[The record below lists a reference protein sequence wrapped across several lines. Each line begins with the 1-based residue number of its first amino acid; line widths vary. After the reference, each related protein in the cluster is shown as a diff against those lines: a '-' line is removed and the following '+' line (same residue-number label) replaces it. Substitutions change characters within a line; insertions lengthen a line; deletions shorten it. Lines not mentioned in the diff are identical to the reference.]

1 MTTVAIL
8 TAAGSGT
15 RLGRDLPKAFVE
27 VAGVPMVVHAAR
39 RLAASAVVDAVVV
52 TAPHRLVTQMADVVS
67 GDPQVTVPVRVVAGG
82 STRQESVAAGLAAAD
97 AADVVL
103 VHDAARPF
111 ASADLVRRVVAAVRD
126 GHGAVVPGLPV
137 VDTVKAVSAASHDF
151 RTPPRPAA
159 TPSGAPITVEPVTS
173 TPDRALLRAV
183 QTPQGF
189 DRALL
194 ERAHAAAAGRAADAH
209 ATDDA
214 GLVEALGEQVV
225 VVPGEE
231 SALKITTERDL
242 YLAAL
247 YARTDA

>member
-39 RLAASAVVDAVVV
+39 RLAASGVVDTIVV
-52 TAPHRLVTQMADVVS
+52 TAPHRLVGQMTDVVA
-67 GDPQVTVPVRVVAGG
+67 GDAQVTVPVRVVAGG

-97 AADVVL
+97 ADADVVL

-111 ASADLVRRVVAAVRD
+111 ASADLVRRVVAVVRD

-137 VDTVKAVSAASHDF
+137 VDTVKAVSAALHDS
-151 RTPPRPAA
+151 RTPTAA
-159 TPSGAPITVEPVTS
+159 VEPVTS
-173 TPDRALLRAV
+173 TPDRSVLRAV

-189 DRALL
+189 DRAVL
-194 ERAHAAAAGRAADAH
+194 ERAHAAGAARDFGAH

-242 YLAAL
+242 YLAGL
-247 YARTDA
+247 YARSDA

>member
-1 MTTVAIL
+1 MTTVAVL

-15 RLGRDLPKAFVE
+15 RLGRDLPKALVE

-39 RLAASAVVDAVVV
+39 RLAASGVVDSIVV
-52 TAPHRLVTQMADVVS
+52 TAPRFLVARMSDVVT
-67 GDPQVTVPVRVVAGG
+67 GDREVTVPVRVVAGG
-82 STRQESVAAGLAAAD
+82 GTRQESVAAGLATAD
-97 AADVVL
+97 DGDDVVR

-111 ASADLVRRVVAAVRD
+111 ASPDLVRRVVDAVRA

-137 VDTVKAVSAASHDF
+137 VDTVKAVSAAPHVSS
-151 RTPPRPAA
+151 TP
-159 TPSGAPITVEPVTS
+159 GTVEPVTS
-173 TPDRALLRAV
+173 TPDRSALRAV

-194 ERAHAAAAGRAADAH
+194 DRAHAAAADRPSDAH

-214 GLVEALGEQVV
+214 GLVEALGEPVV

-242 YLAAL
+242 YLAGL
-247 YARTDA
+247 YA